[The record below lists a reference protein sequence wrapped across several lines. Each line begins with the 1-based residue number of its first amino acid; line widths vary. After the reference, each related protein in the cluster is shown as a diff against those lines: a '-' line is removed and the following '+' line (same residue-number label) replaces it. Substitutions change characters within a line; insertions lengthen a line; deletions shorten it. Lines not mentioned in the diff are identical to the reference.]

1 MKHINKILLLFIFIL
16 TFISCNFSV
25 KNNET
30 KKLYIVDYRIYKF
43 QTDKNFIGAVTFLY
57 SNDEDT
63 VRYLMNH
70 QKRCNIINSN
80 YKRKNICTNYK
91 FIAPNKKKPN
101 LFIIREVFCEENG
114 FNNYTRKQLDTLTLY
129 IVLATIIGA
138 RLGHCLFYDFPYY
151 STHPLDILKVYE
163 GGLASHGGGIGIIVG
178 MWLYCRKTKESW
190 LWLFG
195 LRA

>member
-91 FIAPNKKKPN
+91 FIAPNKKNPN

-114 FNNYTRKQLDTLTLY
+114 FNNYTRKQLDSLETALSKDVQITISFLKGEKNIVLSKNNKKSDSVIFNEIVKFNPNDWFDTKEIDTLKNPPPPPVY
-129 IVLATIIGA
+129 IV
-138 RLGHCLFYDFPYY
+138 Y
-151 STHPLDILKVYE
+151 
-163 GGLASHGGGIGIIVG
+163 
-178 MWLYCRKTKESW
+178 
-190 LWLFG
+190 
-195 LRA
+195 